1 MSTIATLF
9 SGGEGV
15 GIGARAAGLH
25 HLWGIEHD
33 ADIAAVARANGFDVT
48 VADVCAVDPDS
59 LTAPDVLHASPPCP
73 NFSTAKVGGTESAQ
87 DIVLGAATAR
97 FIRALRPRFFTLE
110 NVWAYRKSKSWAKIA
125 QVLGECGYMFDLV
138 RLDAADFGVPQT
150 RQRMWV
156 RAVRGGL
163 VTHLP
168 APEPW
173 VGWYAAIEDLLP
185 DLPDDEFAPW
195 QLERMPAELRETVLV
210 AQGAY
215 DDNVVMRRA
224 FVAGATSDGFAIR
237 HAGEPAN
244 TVLASNPRR
253 PTRAFV
259 IDGANA
265 GQGVPT
271 IRAGDEPSYTVSA
284 SADKAPA
291 RAFVGRVVRLSP
303 RCLARVQSFPDW
315 YKLPDN
321 KTLAARIIG
330 NAVPPLLYEK
340 LIRNLWKL

>member
-9 SGGEGV
+9 SGGEGAGV
-15 GIGARAAGLH
+15 GAQAGGLH

-33 ADIAAVARANGFDVT
+33 ADIAAVAQVNGFDVT

-195 QLERMPAELRETVLV
+195 QLERMPAELRETVLL

-224 FVAGATSDGFAIR
+224 
-237 HAGEPAN
+237 GEPAITITAN
-244 TVLASNPRR
+244 TNQTSIRALLITGQYNKPNDCPDRGPQITAGNMPANTITASNKY
-253 PTRAFV
+253 
-259 IDGANA
+259 DW
-265 GQGVPT
+265 
-271 IRAGDEPSYTVSA
+271 
-284 SADKAPA
+284 